1 MQSQLRT
8 LEEACHS
15 LRGPAKHARRVPFPV
30 GVLGRREWDGLRDA
44 LAWLKLTSTAISSDD
59 CSPTIDSV
67 NSEARKHLVA
77 VEIVENAYAA
87 STEPA
92 SPEVRS
98 HIGLFH
104 AFVKYWRDAAA
115 SAAALGLGG
124 DISCRYYGEHIE
136 LPEKVIVARK
146 WFETAEKLEHQN
158 AMDPKRLAKLIND
171 GNSHITIVIE
181 CRSSWPHARCLSVS
195 RRIDKWNLLV
205 AYWVH
210 KVKKEALSNSYEKGS
225 NAAVIDF
232 RTREVFTACNRL
244 KEAHDIIVY
253 GKKIRR
259 EFRANMLRKRTCS
272 MCGKTAPNS
281 SPSFAYC
288 GGCHGF
294 RLRECI
300 PRFCSEACQHAHWHA
315 GHKDECPCARDE

>member
-1 MQSQLRT
+1 M
-8 LEEACHS
+8 
-15 LRGPAKHARRVPFPV
+15 
-30 GVLGRREWDGLRDA
+30 
-44 LAWLKLTSTAISSDD
+44 
-59 CSPTIDSV
+59 
-67 NSEARKHLVA
+67 
-77 VEIVENAYAA
+77 
-87 STEPA
+87 
-92 SPEVRS
+92 
-98 HIGLFH
+98 
-104 AFVKYWRDAAA
+104 
-115 SAAALGLGG
+115 
-124 DISCRYYGEHIE
+124 
-136 LPEKVIVARK
+136 ARK

-259 EFRANMLRKRTCS
+259 GISGEYVRSARARCAVKPPRTLRLRSPIAAAVLLSPARMYPAILQRGVQRATGPRATSRPVLRGAKPVRFCCPEPTNEACPSSRPRDAPVERPGVAAAMFAPSSLPLAVVVRGCHSWLAPSCHARTCL
-272 MCGKTAPNS
+272 
-281 SPSFAYC
+281 SP
-288 GGCHGF
+288 
-294 RLRECI
+294 
-300 PRFCSEACQHAHWHA
+300 ACRA
-315 GHKDECPCARDE
+315 